1 MKQFV
6 LKFIDIMIAIILGLG
21 FQWWPNL
28 VEPWQYVA
36 FFFAYFSTV
45 DYWIDYVP
53 ALKKYPPK
61 TEIGLLADILVLFS
75 MFLLIYS
82 AQKSITYFFVAFA
95 LFRAVDFIWMW
106 RIRREYTLFAND
118 TIFFNTW
125 LKFEGVEALVALG
138 FAAFAANFST
148 QALYLLLGFVVF
160 RIVMRILASFRY
172 KKIHFA

>member
-1 MKQFV
+1 MGELDLAAIKKRSV
-6 LKFIDIMIAIILGLG
+6 SGVIALTSRT
-21 FQWWPNL
+21 
-28 VEPWQYVA
+28 
-36 FFFAYFSTV
+36 FFLQIVNF
-45 DYWIDYVP
+45 
-53 ALKKYPPK
+53 
-61 TEIGLLADILVLFS
+61 FS